1 MERKPEVYLF
11 GQVLG
16 THSFLLK
23 DGFLRPDEYAEISAQ
38 YFLPFEA
45 YLTAGAFYLVLTFLL
60 LQLFKAAERRWL
72 AHLRPQRR

>member
-1 MERKPEVYLF
+1 MTLADITGVAR
-11 GQVLG
+11 
-16 THSFLLK
+16 T
-23 DGFLRPDEYAEISAQ
+23 ISAQ

-60 LQLFKAAERRWL
+60 LQPFKAAERRWL